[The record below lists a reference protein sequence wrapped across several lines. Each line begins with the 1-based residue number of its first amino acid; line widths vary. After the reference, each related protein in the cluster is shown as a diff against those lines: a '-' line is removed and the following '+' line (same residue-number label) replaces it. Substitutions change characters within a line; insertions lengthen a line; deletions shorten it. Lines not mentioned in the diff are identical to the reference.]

1 MHGFK
6 SGITLG
12 LIYLGL
18 SAGWAQADPPAEAV
32 VTVPDAAL
40 RAVLEDSLGLSEG
53 ASITAVALARLTVL
67 EAPDAGI
74 VALTGLELATGLTRL
89 DLGPGGARWPWEN
102 SNAISDL
109 APLSGLTGL
118 TYLSLSGN
126 AVVEVSALSGLT
138 GLTELNLQGNRI
150 SEVSALAGLTG
161 LTDLYLALNPL
172 SEASSLSGLT
182 GLTGLTSLH
191 LEFNGISDLAPL
203 AGLTGLTELY
213 LRSNALTEVSGLAG
227 LTNLTRLSLWRNNIS
242 DVAPLAGLTGLTRL
256 DLLDNDLSDVTP
268 LAGLTGLTWL
278 DLADNGIS
286 DVTPLAG
293 LTGLTRLDLS
303 GNNISDV
310 TPLAGL
316 TGLTYLDLAHNWI
329 TDVSPLAGLTSLRNL
344 FIDRDVD
351 VSPLSDLTGLTR
363 HFMLPLY
370 RYPQLHSLSRLVEAY
385 EDALLAGRVTGT
397 VVPGKCDLYDRPYP
411 GDFRTWDPAQPAPSI
426 YVDIKTDTRSRVDA
440 VARFLEVHGI
450 AAYIWKD
457 DPEGAFWYGL
467 LSSCVPVPLLVP
479 LSEQPGVY
487 EVGIII
493 PASYGSPSVIEEE
506 SWGAIKHRFK

>member
-18 SAGWAQADPPAEAV
+18 SAGGAQTDPPAEKV

-40 RAVLEDSLGLSEG
+40 RAVLEDSLGLSRG
-53 ASITAVALARLTVL
+53 APITAVALARLTVL
-67 EAPDAGI
+67 EAPNAGI
-74 VALTGLELATGLTRL
+74 AALTGLEFATGLTRL
-89 DLGPGGARWPWEN
+89 NLGSGPGKWPWEN

-126 AVVEVSALSGLT
+126 AVVNVSPLAGLT
-138 GLTELNLQGNRI
+138 NLTYLGLRGSSI
-150 SEVSALAGLTG
+150 SEVSPLAGLTN
-161 LTDLYLALNPL
+161 LTWLNL
-172 SEASSLSGLT
+172 SANWVVDVS
-182 GLTGLTSLH
+182 
-191 LEFNGISDLAPL
+191 PL
-203 AGLTGLTELY
+203 AGLTGLTYLY
-213 LRSNALTEVSGLAG
+213 LSSNAVVEVSP
-227 LTNLTRLSLWRNNIS
+227 LS
-242 DVAPLAGLTGLTRL
+242 
-256 DLLDNDLSDVTP
+256 
-268 LAGLTGLTWL
+268 GLTGLTWL